1 VLFLARFI
9 LKGQSQAALVAA
21 TMAILGM
28 LVPPAAWLSAAA
40 IVLVTLVNGP
50 QRGLITTGLALL
62 GTAVFS
68 YLIFSAPQIAVIFVL
83 LAWLPAWLVAML
95 LRQTVSLAFSLQVLG
110 AMTLLAVVMI
120 YALYP
125 NFGELWREPL
135 DIMVTQL
142 AQQSEEFS
150 LQELKQTEEWLI
162 EFLPGLFASS
172 LMFGTMLSLFIG
184 RWWQAVFYNPGGFA
198 EEFQSLNLGKTSA
211 VIALA
216 LMLMAVVIDNVFTFS
231 LATVVFVLYSIQ
243 GLSLLHAVVKKR
255 QVSAS
260 WLFVFYMVMF
270 FIPHLVL
277 LMVFAGITDPWLD
290 IRRRTAKV
298 TKPD

>member
-1 VLFLARFI
+1 MLFLARFI

-290 IRRRTAKV
+290 IRQRTAKV
-298 TKPD
+298 TRPD

>member
-1 VLFLARFI
+1 MLFLARFI

-28 LVPPAAWLSAAA
+28 LVPPAAWLSAAT

-142 AQQSEEFS
+142 VQQSEEFS

-216 LMLMAVVIDNVFTFS
+216 LMLMAAVIDNVFTFA
-231 LATVVFVLYSIQ
+231 LATVVFVLYLIQ

-290 IRRRTAKV
+290 IRQRTAKV